1 MKKHQGIKARAG
13 AVAAAL
19 VMGLAMATPSL
30 AQDLEK
36 LKVRLDWTPWGVQ
49 APFHLAQQKGWFK
62 QAGLDV
68 SLEDGNGSVT
78 TVQIVGSGD
87 QFDVGHAALASM
99 MIAREKGLP
108 VKAVAVFAHQ
118 SDIGLLA
125 PKDSGI
131 KGPKDL
137 KGKKVAYTAG
147 SLEAPFIDAFLGAGG
162 VKRDEVELIN
172 VDASGKIGTYV
183 AGRTDA
189 VFSTIPFVLP
199 SVSQSRP
206 SEAIRFSSYGL
217 NMPSFGIFASEDK
230 LKAKRDAISRFASIT
245 AGAWQYIY
253 DGHQDEAVD
262 AIVAQRPQA
271 RLDKKVLRGQ
281 IDALKD
287 FMSSPETAGQPV
299 GMPVAAEWGAAIKTL
314 SAAGLIKASHSPAE
328 YFEPNMIKPELFS
341 KVLAK

>member
-13 AVAAAL
+13 AVAA
-19 VMGLAMATPSL
+19 VFIIGLTMAAPSL

-131 KGPKDL
+131 KGP
-137 KGKKVAYTAG
+137 
-147 SLEAPFIDAFLGAGG
+147 
-162 VKRDEVELIN
+162 
-172 VDASGKIGTYV
+172 
-183 AGRTDA
+183 
-189 VFSTIPFVLP
+189 
-199 SVSQSRP
+199 
-206 SEAIRFSSYGL
+206 
-217 NMPSFGIFASEDK
+217 
-230 LKAKRDAISRFASIT
+230 
-245 AGAWQYIY
+245 
-253 DGHQDEAVD
+253 
-262 AIVAQRPQA
+262 
-271 RLDKKVLRGQ
+271 
-281 IDALKD
+281 
-287 FMSSPETAGQPV
+287 
-299 GMPVAAEWGAAIKTL
+299 
-314 SAAGLIKASHSPAE
+314 
-328 YFEPNMIKPELFS
+328 
-341 KVLAK
+341 

>member
-1 MKKHQGIKARAG
+1 MKMHQGIKARAG

>member
-1 MKKHQGIKARAG
+1 MKKQQGIGSRLW
-13 AVAAAL
+13 AAAA
-19 VMGLAMATPSL
+19 VCMAGITLAAPAL
-30 AQDLEK
+30 AQEPEK

-78 TVQIVGSGD
+78 TIQIVGSGD

-125 PKDSGI
+125 PKESGI

-137 KGKKVAYTAG
+137 KGKKIAYTAG

-162 VKRDEVELIN
+162 LKRSDVELVN

-287 FMSSPETAGQPV
+287 FMSSPESAGQPV
-299 GMPVAAEWGAAIKTL
+299 GTPVAAEWSAAIRTL
-314 SAAGLIKASHSPAE
+314 SAAGLIKDSHGPAE

-341 KVLAK
+341 KALAK